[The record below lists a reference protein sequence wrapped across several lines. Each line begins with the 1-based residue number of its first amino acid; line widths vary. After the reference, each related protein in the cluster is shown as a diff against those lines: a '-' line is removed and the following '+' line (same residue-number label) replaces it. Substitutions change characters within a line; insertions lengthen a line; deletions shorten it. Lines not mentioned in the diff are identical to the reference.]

1 MWLVTG
7 GAGYIGAHVV
17 RRLRAAGYAVAVLD
31 DLSTGR
37 ADRVPPGVPL
47 VVAHVADRRTV
58 HAALRR
64 YGVTGVLH
72 LAARKSAPE
81 SVARPAYYH
90 RENVGG
96 LSALLAA
103 MAQAGVHRLVFSS
116 SAAVYGVPGPLPV
129 DEDAPTVPVNPY
141 GHTKLAGERLIR
153 AAGYRDGL
161 DWVALR
167 YFNVVGAAGAT
178 LADRGHT
185 NLVPL
190 VFDALARGR
199 PVVVAGVDHPTRDG
213 TGVRDYVH
221 VADIADAHAVAVA
234 ALAGGG
240 LAGGGLAGGGLRR
253 RYNVGTGRGRSVLDV
268 LRTVEAV
275 TGHPVPYRIGPR
287 RPADPPQVVADPGR
301 IRRELGWQARYDL
314 ADMVESA
321 WSAWCDASHAASP
334 VPA

>member
-7 GAGYIGAHVV
+7 GAGYIGGHVV

-199 PVVVAGVDHPTRDG
+199 PVVVAGADH
-213 TGVRDYVH
+213 
-221 VADIADAHAVAVA
+221 
-234 ALAGGG
+234 
-240 LAGGGLAGGGLRR
+240 
-253 RYNVGTGRGRSVLDV
+253 
-268 LRTVEAV
+268 
-275 TGHPVPYRIGPR
+275 
-287 RPADPPQVVADPGR
+287 
-301 IRRELGWQARYDL
+301 
-314 ADMVESA
+314 
-321 WSAWCDASHAASP
+321 
-334 VPA
+334 